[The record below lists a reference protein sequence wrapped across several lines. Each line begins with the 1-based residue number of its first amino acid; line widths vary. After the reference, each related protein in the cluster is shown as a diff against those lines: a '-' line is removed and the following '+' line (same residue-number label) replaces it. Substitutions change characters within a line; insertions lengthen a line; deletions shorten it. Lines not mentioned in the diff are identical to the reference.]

1 MIYGTDRILRY
12 NPSTD
17 TWTEVGQLTEPKSS
31 QASTTVADISQ
42 FNDVCL
48 TPVVEGTWGAWSDW
62 GPCSVTC
69 GWGVQ
74 TRSRTCDG
82 GEDCPGEKDLTRNC
96 NTDSCETGRNFFQI
110 GKYLTQSVLYVCML

>member
-42 FNDVCL
+42 FNDICNL
-48 TPVVEGTWGAWSDW
+48 TITPTTTTTTTTPTTTVTKPPATGA
-62 GPCSVTC
+62 
-69 GWGVQ
+69 
-74 TRSRTCDG
+74 G
-82 GEDCPGEKDLTRNC
+82 GL
-96 NTDSCETGRNFFQI
+96 SH
-110 GKYLTQSVLYVCML
+110 S